1 LSALIKNCIIT
12 NLKKKPILLCFCKIF
27 NWFYRQKE
35 VYQMEYCTKMIM
47 ILENASPLPVKAA
60 GGVRTYAEAAEMIL
74 GVKENRYIR
83 QLLQM
88 EKEYSI
94 RILKSQSV

>member
-12 NLKKKPILLCFCKIF
+12 NFKKEPILLCFVKSSTGF
-27 NWFYRQKE
+27 TDRRRFTKWS
-35 VYQMEYCTKMIM
+35 YCTKMIM

-74 GVKENRYIR
+74 R
-83 QLLQM
+83 
-88 EKEYSI
+88 S
-94 RILKSQSV
+94 